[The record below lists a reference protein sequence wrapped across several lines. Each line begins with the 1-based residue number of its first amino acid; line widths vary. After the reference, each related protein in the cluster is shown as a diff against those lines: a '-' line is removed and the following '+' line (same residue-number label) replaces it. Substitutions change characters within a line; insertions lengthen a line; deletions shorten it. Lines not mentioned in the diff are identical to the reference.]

1 MLHRYQVHTDGVLAR
16 DNAVDALFNFHTP
29 QYVVL
34 LGAIDVIPLDRE
46 KTLWCFRGLCSL
58 RIPFSRRKQ
67 SELETLFAAALFFQ
81 VPRARLQQI
90 VERHQT

>member
-1 MLHRYQVHTDGVLAR
+1 MLHRDQVHTDGVLAR

-34 LGAIDVIPLDRE
+34 LGTIDVIPLDRE

-58 RIPFSRRKQ
+58 RIPFSRRK
-67 SELETLFAAALFFQ
+67 ET
-81 VPRARLQQI
+81 I
-90 VERHQT
+90 